1 MNIEELLKLGASVI
15 QKNRDDA
22 TTSLDPDQISS
33 ALGTLFGGTDGKLDF
48 GTLLGK
54 MKESGLDDIAA
65 SWLGNGKNASV
76 SGETIK
82 NLLGS
87 DKIADFA
94 SMLGLS
100 ETSAETAIADALP
113 EMIDKASPDGSLL
126 ENLIDSAGGLDGL
139 LGIARKF
146 LS

>member
-1 MNIEELLKLGASVI
+1 MNIEELLNLGASVI
-15 QKNRDDA
+15 RSNSDDA
-22 TTSLDPDQISS
+22 TTSLDPDQLSS
-33 ALGTLFGGTDGKLDF
+33 ALGNLFGGTDGKLDF

-54 MKESGLDDIAA
+54 MKESGLDDIVT
-65 SWLGNGKNASV
+65 SWLGNGKNASI

-87 DKIADFA
+87 DKVADFA

-100 ETSAETAIADALP
+100 ESSAEAAIADALP
-113 EMIDKASPDGSLL
+113 EMVDKASPEGSLL
-126 ENLIDSAGGLDGL
+126 ENIIDNAGGLDGL

-146 LS
+146 FS

>member
-1 MNIEELLKLGASVI
+1 MNIEELLNLGASVI
-15 QKNRDDA
+15 RSNSDDA
-22 TTSLDPDQISS
+22 TTSLDPDQLSS
-33 ALGTLFGGTDGKLDF
+33 ALGNLFGGTGGKLDF

-54 MKESGLDDIAA
+54 MKESGLDDIVA
-65 SWLGNGKNASV
+65 SWLGNGKNASI

-87 DKIADFA
+87 DKVADFA

-100 ETSAETAIADALP
+100 ESNAEAAIADALP
-113 EMIDKASPDGSLL
+113 EMVDKASPEGSLL
-126 ENLIDSAGGLDGL
+126 ENIIDNAGGLDGL

-146 LS
+146 FS